1 MAVVGAPAASK
12 ICLRRVAKRF
22 VSSRGGSRV
31 EALAEVSL
39 DIADKA
45 FVCLVGP
52 SGCGKS
58 TLLNLVAGFER
69 PSQGE
74 VLLDGAL
81 IQGPGPDRGMVFQEN
96 ALFPWLTVLGNV
108 CYGPQRRKLAKPD
121 YLPLAHEILEQV
133 GLRRFTQ
140 NYPNELSGGMR
151 QRVAIARVLINRPSV
166 LLLDEPFG
174 ALDSQTRSLM
184 QELLLDVWE
193 REHRTVLFVT
203 HDVDEAV
210 FMADRVI
217 VMSRRP
223 GRILVDLA
231 VDLPR
236 PRRYDML
243 TSPAFAALKRE
254 VLSLVRTEALAV
266 INEV

>member
-1 MAVVGAPAASK
+1 MLAVAD
-12 ICLRRVAKRF
+12 
-22 VSSRGGSRV
+22 
-31 EALAEVSL
+31 VSL

-58 TLLNLVAGFER
+58 TLLNIAAGFER
-69 PSQGE
+69 ADSGE
-74 VLLDGAL
+74 ALLDGRPIA
-81 IQGPGPDRGMVFQEN
+81 GPGPDRGMVFQEN

-108 CYGPQRRKLAKPD
+108 CYGPQRRGLARDVYVP
-121 YLPLAHEILEQV
+121 AATQILQQI
-133 GLRRFTQ
+133 GLGRFLES
-140 NYPNELSGGMR
+140 YPNELSGGMR
-151 QRVAIARVLINRPSV
+151 QRVAIARALVNEPSV

-174 ALDSQTRSLM
+174 ALDAQTRAVM
-184 QELLLDVWE
+184 QELLLEVWD

-223 GRILVDLA
+223 GRVLA
-231 VDLPR
+231 DIDVTLAR
-236 PRRYDML
+236 PRQFEVI
-243 TSPAFAALKRE
+243 TTPEFSVLKRE
-254 VLSLVRTEALAV
+254 ILGLVRQEALA
-266 INEV
+266 IAAGETG